1 VTSRALWF
9 GPEERP
15 LFGWLE
21 RPDGGRVRGAVV
33 LCPPLGLEG
42 VCSARAFRHL
52 AQRLAGAGLA
62 TLRVDYDGTGDSA
75 GRQDDPGRVEAWLAS
90 VRSAVDFVKAAGA
103 PLVVVVGMRVGATI
117 AACEVARGGGVD
129 GIVLWDPCA
138 SGRSYLREQQA
149 LGLFSLGAKGAGDG
163 SVEIPGIV
171 FGADTV
177 RELDGLSIA
186 ATEGPLAD
194 RVLVLVRPERP
205 ANKAMRTRL
214 EMDHVKWGTAEG
226 QAAFVDVEPFEV
238 REPVA
243 TVEAVISWVS
253 TAAGPEDAVFS
264 VPAGT
269 GGGGDGGSS
278 SGGTGNADRTVVTV
292 GGDGGG
298 RAVVERI
305 VTIGEKGLFGIVS
318 EPAGPAEPGRRTV
331 ILLNA
336 GLIDH
341 VGPSRL
347 WVDFA
352 RRWAGGGVRVLR
364 FDLSGLG
371 LSPAG
376 AGQRE
381 DEMYPP
387 EAFDDLAA
395 AVAVMA
401 GDARGDV
408 ILTGLCSGGYHSI
421 EGGIALGV
429 GGVCVI
435 NPILTARPS
444 EIRSGE
450 GDERTPEIDSRRQAT
465 TARRRWVRA
474 LPAHDQ
480 LGSIVDRLPDAAWWI
495 INRVAVAS
503 PPARIIGRLVDS
515 GTETYVVCGDSE
527 ARVMRRGQAAAVRRL
542 ARSRRFQHEVMPGI
556 DHELF
561 ARASRDRVGPVVT
574 ERILGSVTTTEPARR
589 A

>member
-1 VTSRALWF
+1 MTSRALWF
-9 GPEERP
+9 GPEGRP

-21 RPDGGRVRGAVV
+21 TPDDGVARGAVV
-33 LCPPLGLEG
+33 LCPALGLEG
-42 VCSARAFRHL
+42 VCAARAFRHL
-52 AQRLAGAGLA
+52 AERLAGAGVA
-62 TLRVDYDGTGDSA
+62 ALRVDYDGTGDSA

-90 VRSAVDFVKAAGA
+90 VRSAVDLVRAAGA
-103 PLVVVVGMRVGATI
+103 RRVVVVGLRVGATV
-117 AACEVARGGGVD
+117 AACEAARGGVD

-149 LGLFSLGAKGAGDG
+149 LGLFSLGGKGDDDG

-171 FGADTV
+171 FAAETV
-177 RELDGLSIA
+177 TELGSLSIA
-186 ATEGPLAD
+186 DTEGPLAD
-194 RVLVLVRPERP
+194 HVLVLVRPERP
-205 ANKAMRTRL
+205 ANKAMKKRL
-214 EMDHVKWGTAEG
+214 EMDHVEWGDAEG
-226 QAAFVDVEPFEV
+226 QSAFVDVEPFEV
-238 REPVA
+238 REPAA
-243 TVEAVISWVS
+243 TVDAVVSWVS
-253 TAAGPEDAVFS
+253 AVMGPEASTFAV
-264 VPAGT
+264 PPGA
-269 GGGGDGGSS
+269 
-278 SGGTGNADRTVVTV
+278 GGTTTTTGTADGDRTVAIVD
-292 GGDGGG
+292 GDGDGR

-305 VTIGEKGLFGIVS
+305 VTIGETGLFGIVS
-318 EPAGPAEPGRRTV
+318 EPAEPARRTV

-352 RRWAGGGVRVLR
+352 RRWARGGVRVLR

-371 LSPAG
+371 LSPARP
-376 AGQRE
+376 GQRE

-387 EAFDDLAA
+387 EAFDDLAE
-395 AVAVMA
+395 VVGVMA
-401 GDARGDV
+401 GDDAGDV
-408 ILTGLCSGGYHSI
+408 VLTGLCSGGYHSI

-444 EIRSGE
+444 EIRA
-450 GDERTPEIDSRRQAT
+450 GDDAGGTSEIDPRRRAT
-465 TARRRWVRA
+465 TARKRWVRA
-474 LPAHDQ
+474 LPAHDL

-503 PPARIIGRLVDS
+503 PPARIIERLVAN
-515 GTETYVVCGDSE
+515 GVETYVVCGESE
-527 ARVMRRGQAAAVRRL
+527 ARVMRRGQAAAFRRL
-542 ARSRRFQHEVMPGI
+542 ARSGRFHLEVMPGI

-574 ERILGSVTTTEPARR
+574 ERILGSVTTTEPVRR
-589 A
+589 V